1 MKKYLFSLIFLFVS
15 FVGFSQKG
23 LSYQAVIL
31 DPTKIEIP
39 GQDIAGQPLVNGEVW
54 LKFSIYTGAL
64 MQFEEVQKTKTDGYG
79 LVNLLIGS
87 VASTSFNSLNWDG
100 VQKSMQVFVSFNQGA
115 SYTKVSDQKL
125 YYNPYALYAETAG
138 KLGSVLAIADGGT
151 GATTAK
157 DARTNLGL
165 GNVDNTSDAVKPIS
179 TATQAALDLKANVTD
194 VNAALNLKATVAAL
208 EAHMAITADTNM
220 LATKAAL
227 TDLNSYA
234 PKESPSFTGTV
245 SGINKSMVGL
255 ASVDNTS
262 DEAKPISAATQTA
275 LDLKMNTVDANTAL
289 ALKANATTVNA
300 SLNLKESTANKS
312 TNVVTDGSSDTK
324 YPSVKSVKNY
334 VDAQVASGVGS
345 ATISDADINT
355 KGKIQLAGDL
365 GGTAAVPT
373 VPGLAL
379 KANTTDMTNALSLK
393 APIASPTFTGTV
405 SSGAISATSVSASL
419 YSSLP
424 KMLEYSGTTINWNPA
439 QGLNAAI
446 TLTANSALAFT
457 STPPTGSYG
466 TIVFTQ
472 DGTGSRTITLPSI
485 AGVTNKILGSTSN
498 STVELSTAA
507 NAKDILNFYY
517 DGIECYWNIGQGYG
531 AAAAS
536 TQTPITLTTTGTGLA
551 TLTGSALNI
560 PNNSFNGGTITNGLV
575 ISSGALTTGNV
586 TFPTTHGSNGQ
597 LLSTTGSGTLGW
609 TTPTTYTLSTLA
621 GTQSANTVLAGP
633 QTNIVNIASF
643 DGSNLTNWTK
653 ESGVSLDLTTGNPG
667 YSFKTAGPNQF
678 LYRDFG
684 QNFKN
689 KFIQFDVKLTSG
701 KAGFEIGTAADGSG
715 GLGLTLNT
723 GTSSINGLVGS
734 TTWLYTNN
742 ASDTFTFTPGT
753 WYTIKIITDNGL
765 AGGTS
770 WYVNGALVGTSGGY
784 MIGNGTYFGIAD
796 DGATANFDNI
806 SISGASSASDAT
818 PTFRKLVAAD
828 FPTLNQNT
836 TGNAATATLAT
847 SATSALNITASS
859 NTSLTSLS
867 NLNTVGTLTSG
878 TISLSTNLKTSG
890 TLTAGDVTYPN
901 VHGSSGQL
909 LSTTGT
915 GTLTWT
921 TVSTSTNAS
930 SISGT
935 VAVLNGGTG
944 QSTIAGILTSLGLA
958 GTKVAIGATA
968 GVLQGSQAVAVG
980 NGAGSTSQGANSVA
994 IGVVAGQSS
1003 QGANAVAIGSNAAQS
1018 GQGANSVAVG
1028 FAAGQISQG
1037 TNSVAIGG
1045 YSASAYANS
1054 TAIGYQAATTAAN
1067 TIQLGAD
1074 GVTVSGSTA
1083 ITNVKTSGT
1092 LTAGTV
1098 TYPNAHNSTAGQ
1110 VLTINSSGTATWTTP
1125 ASSGGGT
1132 HTVGEVY
1139 GGGIVFY
1146 VWDGGAHGLIA
1157 ASANLTGKYWGADG
1171 TQVSSSVY
1179 PLRDGIGAGRNNTER
1194 IIQNI
1199 KSSDILFKSDY
1210 TSYAA
1215 YACLTLQDGNY
1226 GDWYLPSK
1234 YELSLLYLQK
1244 TLLGMSGMYWS
1255 SNDGATRDA
1264 WCHNFDAGTTYLN
1277 TKNYFQMNARPIRSF

>member
-31 DPTKIEIP
+31 DPTPIEIP
-39 GQDIAGQPLVNGEVW
+39 GQDIAGQPLVNGDVW
-54 LKFSIYTGAL
+54 LKFSIYNGTL

-87 VASTSFNSLNWDG
+87 VASASFNSLTWDG

-151 GATTAK
+151 GATTAA
-157 DARTNLGL
+157 DARANLGL
-165 GNVDNTSDAVKPIS
+165 GNVDNTSDAAKPIS
-179 TATQAALDLKANVTD
+179 TATKAALDLKANVAD

-208 EAHMAITADTNM
+208 EAHMAITADTTM

-234 PKESPSFTGTV
+234 PKASPTFTGTV

-255 ASVDNTS
+255 GSVENTS
-262 DEAKPISAATQTA
+262 DEAKPISIATQTA
-275 LDLKMNTVDANTAL
+275 L
-289 ALKANATTVNA
+289 
-300 SLNLKESTANKS
+300 NLKENTANKS

-334 VDAQVASGVGS
+334 VDAQVASGIGS
-345 ATISDADINT
+345 ATISDADATT
-355 KGKIQLAGDL
+355 KGKIQLGGDL
-365 GGTAAVPT
+365 SGTAAAPT

-379 KANTTDMTNALSLK
+379 KANANDMTSAFALK
-393 APIASPTFTGTV
+393 APIASPTFTGMVTT
-405 SSGAISATSVSASL
+405 GELSATSISASL

-424 KMLEYSGTTINWNPA
+424 KTLEYSGTSINWNPA

-466 TIVFTQ
+466 TIVLTQ

-485 AGVTNKILGSTSN
+485 AGVTNKILGSTST

-517 DGIECYWNIGQGYG
+517 DGIEYYWNIGQGYG

-536 TQTPITLTTTGTGLA
+536 TQPPITLSTTGTGLA
-551 TLTGSALNI
+551 TLSGSALNI

-575 ISSGALTTGNV
+575 ISSGALTTGDI
-586 TFPTTHGSNGQ
+586 TFPTSHGNNGQ
-597 LLSTTGSGTLGW
+597 VLSTTGSGTLGW

-643 DGSNLTNWTK
+643 DGSNLTNWTR

-667 YSFKTAGPNQF
+667 YSFKTVGPNQF

-689 KFIQFDVKLTSG
+689 KVIQFDIKLTSG

-742 ASDTFTFTPGT
+742 GSDTFTFTPGT

-828 FPTLNQNT
+828 FPTLNQNS

-847 SATSALNITASS
+847 AATSALNITASS

-878 TISLSTNLKTSG
+878 TISLSTN
-890 TLTAGDVTYPN
+890 
-901 VHGSSGQL
+901 
-909 LSTTGT
+909 
-915 GTLTWT
+915 
-921 TVSTSTNAS
+921 
-930 SISGT
+930 
-935 VAVLNGGTG
+935 
-944 QSTIAGILTSLGLA
+944 
-958 GTKVAIGATA
+958 
-968 GVLQGSQAVAVG
+968 
-980 NGAGSTSQGANSVA
+980 
-994 IGVVAGQSS
+994 
-1003 QGANAVAIGSNAAQS
+1003 
-1018 GQGANSVAVG
+1018 
-1028 FAAGQISQG
+1028 
-1037 TNSVAIGG
+1037 
-1045 YSASAYANS
+1045 
-1054 TAIGYQAATTAAN
+1054 
-1067 TIQLGAD
+1067 
-1074 GVTVSGSTA
+1074 
-1083 ITNVKTSGT
+1083 VKTSGT

-1110 VLTINSSGTATWTTP
+1110 VLTINASGTATWTTP

-1132 HTVGEVY
+1132 HTVGEAY

-1146 VWDGGAHGLIA
+1146 ITTGGLHGLIA
-1157 ASANLTGKYWGADG
+1157 DTYENGNASNEEALDFVTNPTYHNSTYNGNL
-1171 TQVSSSVY
+1171 
-1179 PLRDGIGAGRNNTER
+1179 
-1194 IIQNI
+1194 
-1199 KSSDILFKSDY
+1199 Y
-1210 TSYAA
+1210 TDWRVPTYYELTLLYAA
-1215 YACLTLQDGNY
+1215 RATPNLNMT
-1226 GDWYLPSK
+1226 
-1234 YELSLLYLQK
+1234 
-1244 TLLGMSGMYWS
+1244 SG
-1255 SNDGATRDA
+1255 
-1264 WCHNFDAGTTYLN
+1264 TYLSC
-1277 TKNYFQMNARPIRSF
+1277 TYTAYSTYKNLKFSNNSIQYENANWVPRTLRAIRSF

>member
-31 DPTKIEIP
+31 DPTPIEIP
-39 GQDIAGQPLVNGEVW
+39 GQDIAGQPLVNGDVW
-54 LKFSIYTGAL
+54 LKFSIYNGTL
-64 MQFEEVQKTKTDGYG
+64 MQFEEVQKTKTDAYG
-79 LVNLLIGS
+79 LVNLMIGS
-87 VASTSFNSLNWDG
+87 VSTASFNSLTWDG

-125 YYNPYALYAETAG
+125 YYNPYALYAEIAG

-151 GATTAK
+151 GATTAA
-157 DARTNLGL
+157 DARVNLGL
-165 GNVDNTSDAVKPIS
+165 GNVDNTSDAAKPIS
-179 TATQAALDLKANVTD
+179 TATKAALDLKANVSD

-208 EAHMAITADTNM
+208 EAHMAITADTTM

-227 TDLNSYA
+227 TDLNNYA
-234 PKESPSFTGTV
+234 PKASPTFTGTV

-255 ASVDNTS
+255 GSVDNTT
-262 DEAKPISAATQTA
+262 DEAKPISIATQMA
-275 LDLKMNTVDANTAL
+275 LDLKLNTVDATTAL
-289 ALKANATTVNA
+289 ALKANATTVTA
-300 SLNLKESTANKS
+300 SLNLKENTANKS
-312 TNVVTDGSSDTK
+312 SNVVTDGSSDTK

-334 VDAQVASGVGS
+334 VDAQVASVIGS
-345 ATISDADINT
+345 ATISDADATT

-365 GGTAAVPT
+365 SGTAAAPT
-373 VPGLAL
+373 VPGLVLKANANDVTSALAL
-379 KANTTDMTNALSLK
+379 KAN
-393 APIASPTFTGTV
+393 IASPTFTGTV
-405 SSGAISATSVSASL
+405 TTGALSATSVSASL
-419 YSSLP
+419 YSSQP
-424 KMLEYSGTTINWNPA
+424 NTLEYSGTTINWNPE

-446 TLTANSALAFT
+446 TLTANSTLAFT

-466 TIVFTQ
+466 TIVLTQ

-485 AGVTNKILGSTSN
+485 AGVTNKILGSTST

-536 TQTPITLTTTGTGLA
+536 ASTNLVSSVTGTLAVANGGTGATSISGLLKGNGTSAVSAAVAGTDYQAPLTVTTSGTGVA
-551 TLTGSALNI
+551 TLSGNTLNI
-560 PNNSFNGGTITNGLV
+560 PTMTNYSLPTASASALGGIKVGTNLSIDGSGVLSANSNAGSISGTVAISNGGTGSSTKNFVDLTSDQTITGSKVFSSSISANGV
-575 ISSGALTTGNV
+575 YVGKGNGNNDNNVALGGGT
-586 TFPTTHGSNGQ
+586 
-597 LLSTTGSGTLGW
+597 LGSGTGER
-609 TTPTTYTLSTLA
+609 
-621 GTQSANTVLAGP
+621 NTAIGYAALNKYSGS
-633 QTNIVNIASF
+633 SF
-643 DGSNLTNWTK
+643 DGNTAVGYYNLVN
-653 ESGVSLDLTTGNPG
+653 
-667 YSFKTAGPNQF
+667 
-678 LYRDFG
+678 
-684 QNFKN
+684 
-689 KFIQFDVKLTSG
+689 LTSG
-701 KAGFEIGTAADGSG
+701 QGNTSVGGEAMMGVTSGMENTSIGVQSLINANGNDNVGVGKSAGQTITSGSQNTIIGKSADV
-715 GLGLTLNT
+715 
-723 GTSSINGLVGS
+723 GTNNL
-734 TTWLYTNN
+734 NN
-742 ASDTFTFTPGT
+742 ASALG
-753 WYTIKIITDNGL
+753 Y
-765 AGGTS
+765 
-770 WYVNGALVGTSGGY
+770 GAIVT
-784 MIGNGTYFGIAD
+784 
-796 DGATANFDNI
+796 
-806 SISGASSASDAT
+806 
-818 PTFRKLVAAD
+818 
-828 FPTLNQNT
+828 
-836 TGNAATATLAT
+836 
-847 SATSALNITASS
+847 SS
-859 NTSLTSLS
+859 NAIQLGNTSV
-867 NLNTVGTLTSG
+867 NNV
-878 TISLSTNLKTSG
+878 KTSG
-890 TLTAGDVTYPN
+890 TLTAGAVTYPN
-901 VHGSSGQL
+901 IHGTSGQL

-921 TVSTSTNAS
+921 TISTSTNAS

-958 GTKVAIGATA
+958 GTKVAIGSTA
-968 GVLQGSQAVAVG
+968 GVSQGSQAVAVG
-980 NGAGSTSQGANSVA
+980 YVAGQTNQGANS
-994 IGVVAGQSS
+994 
-1003 QGANAVAIGSNAAQS
+1003 VAIGSNAAQS
-1018 GQGANSVAVG
+1018 GQGANSVALG
-1028 FAAGQISQG
+1028 FAAGQTSQG
-1037 TNSVAIGG
+1037 PNSVAIGG

-1054 TAIGYQAATTAAN
+1054 TAIGYQAATTAVN

-1110 VLTINSSGTATWTTP
+1110 ILTINASGTATWTTP

-1132 HTVGEVY
+1132 HTVGEAY

-1171 TQVSSSVY
+1171 TLVSSTTY

-1199 KSSDILFKSDY
+1199 KSSDNIYKSDY
-1210 TSYAA
+1210 TLYAA
-1215 YACLTLQDGNY
+1215 YVCLTFQDGNY

-1244 TLLGMSGMYWS
+1244 TLLSMSGMYWA
-1255 SNDGATRDA
+1255 SNDGGTRDA

-1277 TKNYFQMNARPIRSF
+1277 TKNYFQMNVRPIRSF